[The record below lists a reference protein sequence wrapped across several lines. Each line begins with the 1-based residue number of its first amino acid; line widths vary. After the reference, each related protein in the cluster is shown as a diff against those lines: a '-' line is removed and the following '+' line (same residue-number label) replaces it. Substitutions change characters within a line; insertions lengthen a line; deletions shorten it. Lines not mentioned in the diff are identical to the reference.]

1 MHPVLHSTTTIKIP
15 VRGAAFWIAL
25 FALTLRVAA
34 HGGFDHV
41 MGTVAKLENDTL
53 TVKTAK
59 GDIDVKLN
67 DKTEITK
74 GNQKAGAVDLKP
86 GTRVVVDVMEGTKM
100 AHSVKLGTA
109 EPHLHDGHQ

>member
-1 MHPVLHSTTTIKIP
+1 MTTIRIP
-15 VRGAAFWIAL
+15 FRGAALWIAV
-25 FALTLRVAA
+25 FVLTLRAVVA

-41 MGTVAKLENDTL
+41 LGTIAKLENDTL

-59 GDIDVKLN
+59 GDVDVKLN

-74 GNQKAGAVDLKP
+74 GNQQAGAADLKP

-100 AHSVKLGTA
+100 VHSVKLSVAGPA
-109 EPHLHDGHQ
+109 ETHIHADHH